1 MNAATFSDY
10 SNDLIA
16 VLLVAAMF
24 VGYQLYLR
32 SLARRNSSAVL
43 SSAAAQARIAWVETM
58 MGEPGNGLLAV
69 QTLRNSTMSA
79 SFLASTAILLMVGAL
94 TLTGQAKSLGDTWRF
109 LNVFGTLAPALWLTK
124 LLCILLLLFY
134 AFFNF
139 VNALRVTN
147 HVGYMISLKKAPGR
161 AYFSSDMV
169 ASELNHGSE
178 YFAAGVRSFYHL
190 VPLVF
195 WLFGPL
201 YMVLATGVLV
211 FILLPKVDKTPTEF
225 RRGEEHHQPS
235 MPNE

>member
-1 MNAATFSDY
+1 MNATTLTGY
-10 SNDLIA
+10 SNDVIA
-16 VLLVAAMF
+16 VILVAAMF
-24 VGYQLYLR
+24 MGYQLYLR
-32 SLARRNSSAVL
+32 ALMRRDSSAVL
-43 SSAAAQARIAWVETM
+43 SSAATHARTAWVETIM
-58 MGEPGNGLLAV
+58 SIPGNGLLAV

-94 TLTGQAKSLGDTWRF
+94 TLTGQSRSLGETWHF

-139 VNALRVTN
+139 INALRVTN
-147 HVGYMISLKKAPGR
+147 HVGYMISITKAPGR
-161 AYFSSDMV
+161 AYFSPAMV

-201 YMVLATGVLV
+201 YMVLATIVLV
-211 FILLPKVDKTPTEF
+211 FVLLPRIDKTPPEF
-225 RRGEEHHQPS
+225 RHRTGGTENAQS
-235 MPNE
+235 Q